1 MMDDLRPRTR
11 GLSSCPICHYPGR
24 RSFLTWR
31 IRAFRGIG
39 ELTMPRLG
47 LVTLIA
53 GRNGVGRPL
62 SSMPS
67 ALTRR
72 GVAVLR
78 WRISSSAARDSRPKH
93 TTLAGHPSR
102 STRPDGSGLWAS
114 VSDVGARQTD

>member
-53 GRNGVGRPL
+53 GRNDVGRPL
-62 SSMPS
+62 SYGPVPS
-67 ALTRR
+67 FSRLA
-72 GVAVLR
+72 
-78 WRISSSAARDSRPKH
+78 SSLFTLGLFSRVNPG
-93 TTLAGHPSR
+93 LPQGI
-102 STRPDGSGLWAS
+102 RPDSWVHPTMNFVSAFWSRAGLKSGSG
-114 VSDVGARQTD
+114 T